1 MTPLIIFPFLIPLI
15 TGFSAL
21 LKRRGRRRVAFSIGV
36 TANLIAA
43 VVIMAS
49 TYDGTILISQ
59 MGDHPMPFGISLVI
73 DSLSAIMLLLT
84 AVIAFLVGIFAMATI
99 DANRERFAFFPLF
112 AFLVAGLNFAFLTG
126 DLFSLYVAFEIM
138 LMSSFVMLTLGGERG
153 QLEGGIKYVTINL
166 ISSTIFVV
174 AAGLTYAVAGTLNM
188 AHLAIRFSQL
198 ADPGVTLVLAGMFLI
213 AFGIKA
219 AIFPLFFWLPAS
231 YHTPPIA
238 VTALFGGLLTKV
250 GIYAMWRVLILILPA
265 ATAIL
270 QPLLI
275 TVSIFT
281 MIVGVLGAVAQ
292 MDVRR
297 LLSFHVISQIGYLL
311 MSLAI
316 GTTDALSA
324 GIFFMA
330 HVILAKT
337 ALFLISGIVHELE
350 GSYHLKHLGS
360 VAKRHPGAAVM
371 FFIAALAL
379 AGIPPFSGFWA
390 KFLLLRA
397 GIEAQQYLLV
407 GVGLAVSLLTL
418 YSMIKIWN
426 EVFWKPNTYTPS
438 ADEQPTP
445 LTRIERRAM
454 IGAAAVMVVLVFAL
468 GIAPESMISLSN
480 RAAAELFPNGL
491 GHSGY
496 VDAVVA
502 ASAEIG
508 GLSE

>member
-1 MTPLIIFPFLIPLI
+1 MSPLIIAPILIPLI

-21 LKRRGRRRVAFSIGV
+21 LKRRGRRRRAFAVGV
-36 TANLIAA
+36 SVNLIAA
-43 VVIMAS
+43 ILIMVS
-49 TYDGTILISQ
+49 TFDGTILVSQ
-59 MGDHPMPFGISLVI
+59 MGDHPMPFGISLVV
-73 DSLSAIMLLLT
+73 DPLSAIMLLLT
-84 AVIAFLVGIFAMATI
+84 AVMAFLVGIFALATI
-99 DANRERFAFFPLF
+99 DSNRERFAFFPLF
-112 AFLVAGLNFAFLTG
+112 AFLIVGLNFAFLTG

-174 AAGLTYAVAGTLNM
+174 AAGLTYTVAGTLNM
-188 AHLAIRFSQL
+188 AHLAIRFSEL

-250 GIYAMWRVLILILPA
+250 GVYAMWRMLILVLPA
-265 ATAIL
+265 ATAVL

-275 TVSIFT
+275 VISILT

-316 GTTDALSA
+316 GTSDALSA
-324 GIFFMA
+324 GIFFMV

-337 ALFLISGIVHELE
+337 ALFLISGVVHEFE
-350 GSYHLKHLGS
+350 GSYHLKHLGG
-360 VAKRHPGAAVM
+360 VAKRHPGAALM
-371 FFIAALAL
+371 FFVAALAL

-390 KFLLLRA
+390 KLLLLRA
-397 GIEAQQYLLV
+397 GIEAEQYLLV
-407 GVGLAVSLLTL
+407 GVGFAVSLLTL

-426 EVFWKPNTYTPS
+426 EVYWKPS
-438 ADEQPTP
+438 GKAPTGAHSSP
-445 LTRIERRAM
+445 LTPIERRAM
-454 IGAAAVMVVLVFAL
+454 IGAAAVMVALVFVL
-468 GIAPESMISLSN
+468 GIAPEPVIELSN
-480 RAAAELFPNGL
+480 RAAADLFPTDTQQ
-491 GHSGY
+491 SGY
-496 VDAVVA
+496 VAAVVA
-502 ASAEIG
+502 ASADIG